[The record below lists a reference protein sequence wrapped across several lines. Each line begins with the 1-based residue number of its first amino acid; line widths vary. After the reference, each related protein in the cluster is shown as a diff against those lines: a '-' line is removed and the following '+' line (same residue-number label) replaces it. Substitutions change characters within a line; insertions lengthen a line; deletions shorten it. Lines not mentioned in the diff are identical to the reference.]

1 MKRNAGEKLGDRIRA
16 LRLERGWTEE
26 QLGAHAGVTT
36 LDVGR
41 IETGALDVSVDTL
54 EKIATA
60 LDVSPADLLSGI
72 LDLSPKAIEFGHAF
86 DEAPPELQ
94 AAILNFL
101 AGLNRPSGKA

>member
-1 MKRNAGEKLGDRIRA
+1 MKRDAGERLGDRIRA

-41 IETGALDVSVDTL
+41 IESGALDVSVDTL
-54 EKIATA
+54 EKIAAA
-60 LDVSPADLLSGI
+60 LSVSPADLFSGI
-72 LDLSPKAIEFGHAF
+72 LQLSEKAIEFGRAF

-94 AAILNFL
+94 VAILAFL
-101 AGLNRPSGKA
+101 AGLHKPKGQG